1 MNTTTKHLK
10 EWVELNKAFPGSLG
24 ESQNKGE
31 DKN

>member
-10 EWVELNKAFPGSLG
+10 EWVELNQAFPGSLG
-24 ESQNKGE
+24 ESQNKG